1 MNELIMLQIGTSGQ
15 QGRGMN
21 QSTLAVKGQ
30 GHIANVRP
38 GGGTILNPF
47 LWSN

>member
-15 QGRGMN
+15 QARGMN

-30 GHIANVRP
+30 
-38 GGGTILNPF
+38 
-47 LWSN
+47 